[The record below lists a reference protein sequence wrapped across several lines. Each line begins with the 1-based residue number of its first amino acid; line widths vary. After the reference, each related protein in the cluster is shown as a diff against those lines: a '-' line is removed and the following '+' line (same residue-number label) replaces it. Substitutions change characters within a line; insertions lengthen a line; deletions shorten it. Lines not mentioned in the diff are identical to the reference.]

1 MDKLF
6 DTPAG
11 PISHWDVRAAVAEE
25 IRDPEVEAFQNLRRM
40 SADEIAND
48 DEEQRR

>member
-6 DTPAG
+6 DAPNG
-11 PISHWDVRAAVAEE
+11 PISPWDFRAAVAKE

-40 SADEIAND
+40 SADEIANNNK
-48 DEEQRR
+48 EQRQ

>member
-6 DTPAG
+6 GAPTG
-11 PISHWDVRAAVAEE
+11 PISHWDVRAAVAKE

-40 SADEIAND
+40 SANEIANND
-48 DEEQRR
+48 KEQRR